1 MPNNVFN
8 NSRMSSHSAAQATI
22 DEHTLATMSMYDH
35 SQGAI
40 ASPTPHTSPSPP
52 TIPCLASP
60 LMGPHCVRLLSQ
72 VLSMNHR
79 NSGPPL
85 TPLEPSPST
94 PSTSPSPFEPE
105 RPRDIPLQSS
115 TATTQFTTPPFLRR
129 SQSMQRART
138 DTALPAAQIS
148 SFNTADLNPGVP
160 LFLATHR
167 RVVLPTCLT
176 SVISAIC
183 ATSRR
188 SPYAHAIQLAG
199 PSDDPSVVTKTTS
212 FGPRCI
218 PPLCRECR
226 LRKNEAV
233 AVVIAKGNPVAQRQR
248 QADLSKT
255 ISNQS
260 RLLSV
265 EECKYW
271 DDLAKQWKKG
281 TRRCGLE
288 HK

>member
-22 DEHTLATMSMYDH
+22 DEHTLTTMSMYDY

-40 ASPTPHTSPSPP
+40 PSPTPCTLSFPTYHSMLDITLDGPTPRAFKFPS
-52 TIPCLASP
+52 A
-60 LMGPHCVRLLSQ
+60 
-72 VLSMNHR
+72 
-79 NSGPPL
+79 
-85 TPLEPSPST
+85 PSPST

-105 RPRDIPLQSS
+105 RPRDTPLQSS
-115 TATTQFTTPPFLRR
+115 AATTRFTAPPFLRR

-138 DTALPAAQIS
+138 DTASPAAQIS
-148 SFNTADLNPGVP
+148 SFNAADLNPGAP
-160 LFLATHR
+160 LFLVTQSCRPPNLSHKR
-167 RVVLPTCLT
+167 NLCNPRNFTTLT
-176 SVISAIC
+176 V
-183 ATSRR
+183 
-188 SPYAHAIQLAG
+188 HAIQLAG

-226 LRKNEAV
+226 LRKNEAG

-260 RLLSV
+260 RLFSV

>member
-1 MPNNVFN
+1 
-8 NSRMSSHSAAQATI
+8 MSSHSAARATI
-22 DEHTLATMSMYDH
+22 NEHTLTTMFMYDH

-40 ASPTPHTSPSPP
+40 PSPTPCTLSFPTYHSMLDITLDGPTPHAFKFPTESVHTFHF
-52 TIPCLASP
+52 T
-60 LMGPHCVRLLSQ
+60 LS
-72 VLSMNHR
+72 LR
-79 NSGPPL
+79 AR
-85 TPLEPSPST
+85 
-94 PSTSPSPFEPE
+94 
-105 RPRDIPLQSS
+105 RPRDTPLQSS
-115 TATTQFTTPPFLRR
+115 AATTRFTAPPFLRR

-138 DTALPAAQIS
+138 DTASPAAQIS
-148 SFNTADLNPGVP
+148 SFNTADLNPGAP
-160 LFLATHR
+160 LFLATQSR
-167 RVVLPTCLT
+167 AT
-176 SVISAIC
+176 SAIRE
-183 ATSRR
+183 TSQH

-199 PSDDPSVVTKTTS
+199 PSDDPSVVTKTTL
-212 FGPRCI
+212 FGLRCI

-233 AVVIAKGNPVAQRQR
+233 AVVIVKGNPVAQRQR

-271 DDLAKQWKKG
+271 DNLAKQWKKG